1 MTRLRL
7 HVPELGELDFRQ
19 KLLSDPASMSYNAG
33 CGLDMPTYHND
44 TGCIDF
50 PRGDHAGWY
59 ARWVGNEPERFYAY
73 LKDTESGEFVG
84 EVSLYETDGPG
95 VYEMGI
101 VLHSSQRG
109 KGYSREGIRMLLGH
123 AFGELGAKEVT
134 NCFEPTRE
142 AALKIHKAAGFR
154 VVREEDGLLYLSIKS
169 NSFKEV

>member
-1 MTRLRL
+1 MIEL
-7 HVPELGELDFRQ
+7 HIPNLSELDFRQ
-19 KLLSDPASMSYNAG
+19 RLLSDPESMSYNKG
-33 CGLDMPTYHND
+33 CELDMPTYHND

-50 PRGDHAGWY
+50 PREDWDGWY

-109 KGYSREGIRMLLGH
+109 KGYSREGIRLLLGH

-154 VVREEDGLLYLSIKS
+154 VVREENDLSYLSIKS